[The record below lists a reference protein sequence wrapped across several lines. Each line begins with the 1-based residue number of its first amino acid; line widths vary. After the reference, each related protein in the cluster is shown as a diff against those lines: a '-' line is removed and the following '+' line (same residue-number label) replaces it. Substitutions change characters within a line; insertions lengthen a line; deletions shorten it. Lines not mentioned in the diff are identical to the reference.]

1 MTRSEDSLQP
11 WVGGLA
17 WYDSWTLIHFV
28 VVCDFGARST
38 NSQSSFIRG
47 FRPIGILYL
56 LDEVLIIL

>member
-1 MTRSEDSLQP
+1 MTHTEDSLQP

-47 FRPIGILYL
+47 SRLIIILYL
-56 LDEVLIIL
+56 LNKVLIIL